1 MALHLYDPLAP
12 DFYDPGAARAERDR
26 TFHICSDCR
35 VCVKLCP
42 SFKSLFSMIDDL
54 GGSES
59 TWALSCRCTGRRFG
73 RTDVGVVP

>member
-12 DFYDPGAARAERDR
+12 DFDDPAVARAERDR

-42 SFKSLFSMIDDL
+42 SFRSLFEMIDDL
-54 GGSES
+54 GGSDQ
-59 TWALSCRCTGRRFG
+59 AR
-73 RTDVGVVP
+73 